1 MNRTRKAISPWVPYL
16 FVAPFLL
23 TFAVFTVY
31 PLCQSVFLTTQQT
44 FGPGYERYVGGANF
58 RNMIHDVRFWV
69 ALRNTTVFALVS
81 VAIQMPLSLG
91 LAVLM
96 NQRWLKGRSLFRLAI
111 FSPALVG
118 SVFVGIMSAIVF
130 QKRTGMLNQIL
141 HSLFN
146 FDPDFP
152 WLSTYLMPA
161 MIIAALWMW
170 TGFNMIYFL
179 AALQSVEKELTE
191 AASIDGAGPL
201 QRFRHITL
209 PAIRPVAGFVA
220 LISMISSLQV
230 FELPYLML
238 SRLSAGPEDRGL
250 TIVMYLYQTGFTI
263 GDLGYASA
271 IGWALALILI
281 FLSILYRRLSRN
293 EAT

>member
-31 PLCQSVFLTTQQT
+31 PLFQSVVLTTQQT
-44 FGPGYERYVGGANF
+44 FGPGYEHYVGAANF
-58 RNMIHDVRFWV
+58 RNMVHDVRFWV
-69 ALRNTTVFALVS
+69 ALRNTVIFAVIS
-81 VAIQMPLSLG
+81 VALLMPMSLG

-96 NQRWLKGRSLFRLAI
+96 NQPWLKGRSLFRLAI

-118 SVFVGIMSAIVF
+118 SVFVGVMSAIVF

-152 WLSTYLMPA
+152 WLSIYLMPA
-161 MIIAALWMW
+161 MIIATLWMW
-170 TGFNMIYFL
+170 TGYNMIYFL
-179 AALQSVEKELTE
+179 AALQSVDKELTD
-191 AASIDGAGPL
+191 AASIDGAGRW
-201 QRFRHITL
+201 QRFRHITI
-209 PAIRPVAGFVA
+209 PAIRPVAGFVM
-220 LISMISSLQV
+220 LISMLASLQV

-238 SRLSAGPEDRGL
+238 SRQSAGPEDRGL
-250 TIVMYLYQTGFTI
+250 TVVMYLYQTGFNI

-281 FLSILYRRLSRN
+281 SISVIYRRLSRN